1 MRIKI
6 KAKSTLNITFA
17 RKEVYKLTPGF
28 YIYLPEQEPVRHG
41 SKNMYKCYI
50 CNHHTHIQ
58 HKFNEN
64 GYFMATRE
72 VLARVFSCP
81 DVVIF

>member
-28 YIYLPEQEPVRHG
+28 YIYLPEQQAVRHG

-50 CNHHTHIQ
+50 NNYLTGAV

-72 VLARVFSCP
+72 VLARVFAHP